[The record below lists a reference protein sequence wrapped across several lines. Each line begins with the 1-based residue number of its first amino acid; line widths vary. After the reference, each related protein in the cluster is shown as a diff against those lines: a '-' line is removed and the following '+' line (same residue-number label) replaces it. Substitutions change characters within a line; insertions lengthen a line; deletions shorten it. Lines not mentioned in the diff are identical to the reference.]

1 MNNNKNMKEKISALA
16 DGELSDFETR
26 RILTEISSNP
36 EYREFWRSIHQ
47 TKQALEKP
55 SSEFLDSD
63 ITESLYSKLGKRRPN
78 QTKQIKNN
86 LFPQYQ
92 FYLASLI
99 GCLGVIIFS
108 LMPQS
113 TESFSDLASQKINQA
128 IDSPQAIQV
137 LNDSMSGMDVILQDF
152 ESNNLGT
159 LANYKFSN
167 SGETFKVSLYP
178 IKEINKIGL
187 NEATKISYIESKTG
201 VYVLSVSG
209 NISTDQKNQ
218 ILQKANFFADKL
230 K

>member
-63 ITESLYSKLGKRRPN
+63 ITESLSSKLRKRRPN

-92 FYLASLI
+92 FYLASLM
-99 GCLGVIIFS
+99 GCFGVIIFS

-113 TESFSDLASQKINQA
+113 KESFSDLASQKINQA

-137 LNDSMSGMDVILQDF
+137 LNDSVSGMDVILQGF

-187 NEATKISYIESKTG
+187 NEATKISYIKSKNG